1 MGLSQRAALVTVALV
16 GAATTAAAML
26 AIDQISDEP
35 QVSMPDRPTVSGA
48 LETGSLPRESLY
60 PEPNVA
66 ELEFTD
72 LAEPEVSRFEF
83 APPDAFDPSAEQW
96 PPVVRLDSEDEST
109 WSTQTHTARTQGTP
123 RAVAP
128 ATSPTLRSR
137 APSPRRYGSL
147 GQRLAEIGP
156 AATKRI
162 VARFEAAKVA
172 WPPAEIALVAIKDKK
187 HLELHA
193 RSQGGAW
200 MFVHSYPVLAASGRT
215 GPKLTRG
222 DKQVPE
228 GIYRI
233 SFLNPN
239 SRYHVSMRVNY
250 PNAFDR
256 KMARKDG
263 RRDLGGDIMIHGKRS
278 SAGCLA
284 MGDEAAEELFVLAA
298 EIGVSHINVVIAPT
312 DLRHNA
318 IPAIRADQPRWLA
331 GLYAEVASEMS
342 KFKSPPPTAG
352 GNLLSL
358 LGL

>member
-137 APSPRRYGSL
+137 APSP
-147 GQRLAEIGP
+147 
-156 AATKRI
+156 
-162 VARFEAAKVA
+162 
-172 WPPAEIALVAIKDKK
+172 
-187 HLELHA
+187 
-193 RSQGGAW
+193 
-200 MFVHSYPVLAASGRT
+200 
-215 GPKLTRG
+215 
-222 DKQVPE
+222 
-228 GIYRI
+228 
-233 SFLNPN
+233 
-239 SRYHVSMRVNY
+239 
-250 PNAFDR
+250 
-256 KMARKDG
+256 
-263 RRDLGGDIMIHGKRS
+263 
-278 SAGCLA
+278 
-284 MGDEAAEELFVLAA
+284 
-298 EIGVSHINVVIAPT
+298 
-312 DLRHNA
+312 
-318 IPAIRADQPRWLA
+318 
-331 GLYAEVASEMS
+331 
-342 KFKSPPPTAG
+342 
-352 GNLLSL
+352 
-358 LGL
+358 